1 MKTRVINIFFLLFT
15 LFSYSQTADQ
25 IIKKHLE
32 ATGGINNWKGFNSAI
47 LKGEMILGIKE
58 SYPVEIYQQRPNLNK
73 TLMFA
78 AGKKVILNGYN
89 GKKAV
94 KFNFQANKL
103 ENDSN
108 YTPETFE
115 SDLLDYSQKGFQ
127 AILIGMEK
135 INGLDCY
142 KIKLIKNTNISTYYF
157 DMKKY
162 QLIRETNA
170 DETKTYSDFRKSS
183 GLTFPFKIE
192 IKSADNQSDFVLI
205 FKTIEVNKVIP
216 SKEFNF

>member
-32 ATGGINNWKGFNSAI
+32 ATGGINSWKGFNSAI
-47 LKGEMILGIKE
+47 LKGEMILGVKE

-94 KFNFQANKL
+94 KFNFQTNKL

-108 YTPETFE
+108 YIPETFE

-142 KIKLIKNTNISTYYF
+142 KIKLIKNTNINTYYF

>member
-58 SYPVEIYQQRPNLNK
+58 SYPVEIYQQRPNFNK

-78 AGKKVILNGYN
+78 EGKKIILNGYN

-94 KFNFQANKL
+94 KFNFQTNKL

-108 YTPETFE
+108 YIPETFE
-115 SDLLDYSQKGFQ
+115 SDLLDYSHKGFQ

-135 INGLDCY
+135 INGLNCY
-142 KIKLIKNTNISTYYF
+142 KIKLKKNTNINTYYF

-183 GLTFPFKIE
+183 GLTFPFKME
-192 IKSADNQSDFVLI
+192 IKSADNQSDFVLV